1 MTIKFLYPFPAN
13 IFAELNCISFEEN
26 SFFRDYLEYYH
37 DEDANDYII
46 YWGGKLNSLSDL
58 SLESID
64 NNCANEIR
72 NKINLLFKAF
82 KTKYPSG

>member
-13 IFAELNCISFEEN
+13 IFAELSFEEN

-46 YWGGKLNSLSDL
+46 YWEEN
-58 SLESID
+58 
-64 NNCANEIR
+64 
-72 NKINLLFKAF
+72 
-82 KTKYPSG
+82 